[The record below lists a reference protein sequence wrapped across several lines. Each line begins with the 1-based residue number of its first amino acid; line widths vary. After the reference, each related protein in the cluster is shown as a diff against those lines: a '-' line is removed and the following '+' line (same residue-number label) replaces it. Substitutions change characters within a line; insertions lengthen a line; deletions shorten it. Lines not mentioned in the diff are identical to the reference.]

1 MDVINKTK
9 AGTLTLEIPENSTAL
24 LLTSVD
30 GEYEF
35 SLHPNAD
42 IEKEKIP
49 TFIIGTALCDVLIN
63 HKDLLLEKL
72 KEYNSNNG
80 NNKTK

>member
-1 MDVINKTK
+1 MDVVNKTK

-24 LLTSVD
+24 LLSSVN

-42 IEKEKIP
+42 IEKNKIP
-49 TFIIGTALCDVLIN
+49 TFIIGTALCDILVN
-63 HKDLLLEKL
+63 HKDLLVTKLE
-72 KEYNSNNG
+72 EYSNG
-80 NNKTK
+80 SIETS

>member
-1 MDVINKTK
+1 MDVVNKTK
-9 AGTLTLEIPENSTAL
+9 AGTLNLEIPENSTAL
-24 LLTSVD
+24 LLTQVN

-49 TFIIGTALCDVLIN
+49 TFIIGTALCDVLVN

-72 KEYNSNNG
+72 EAYNNG
-80 NNKTK
+80 NNKDK

>member
-1 MDVINKTK
+1 MDVVNKTK

-24 LLTSVD
+24 LLSSVN

-42 IEKEKIP
+42 IEKDKIP
-49 TFIIGTALCDVLIN
+49 TFIIGTALCDILVN
-63 HKDLLLEKL
+63 HKDLLVTKL
-72 KEYNSNNG
+72 KEYSNG
-80 NNKTK
+80 SIETS

>member
-1 MDVINKTK
+1 MDVVNKTK
-9 AGTLTLEIPENSTAL
+9 AGTLSLEIPENSTAL
-24 LLTSVD
+24 LLSSKD

-49 TFIIGTALCDVLIN
+49 TFIIGTALCDILVN
-63 HKDLLLEKL
+63 HKDLLIKKLE
-72 KEYNSNNG
+72 EYNDG
-80 NNKTK
+80 NNKDK